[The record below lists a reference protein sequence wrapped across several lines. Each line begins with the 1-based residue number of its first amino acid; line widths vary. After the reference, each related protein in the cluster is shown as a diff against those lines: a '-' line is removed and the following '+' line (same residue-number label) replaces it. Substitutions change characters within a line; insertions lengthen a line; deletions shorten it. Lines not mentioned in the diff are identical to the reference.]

1 MRRVIQHLCVCQMK
15 SQAAGVL
22 LSIGSVVLKLGGF
35 EDLQLKGLM
44 AAVKTWSEIK
54 LNWHDLLR
62 ETPKMKVC
70 FRADLSFTLFH

>member
-1 MRRVIQHLCVCQMK
+1 MK

-54 LNWHDLLR
+54 LN
-62 ETPKMKVC
+62 
-70 FRADLSFTLFH
+70 